1 MSLIGTGPAP
11 QVRSGCPERGTPCD
25 VEPART
31 AVSSN
36 APRAPAPPLPAALE
50 PRARE
55 LAGRWR
61 HAAGVPPTAAGPA
74 ALEQV
79 LACSGFVADSVIRD
93 PDLLPS
99 LEDSG
104 ELARP
109 RRDGEIDALAQALL
123 PGQPD
128 EAGFMAALRRLRR
141 RELVRIAWRD
151 LSGAAPLAQ
160 TLGELSRLADAAIR
174 AACSFAAGQLA
185 PRFGVPRS
193 AAGEEL
199 ELVVVAMGK
208 LGGGELNFSSDVD
221 LVFLFPEAGQTDGRQ
236 AIAAEEY
243 FTRLGQALIRLLD
256 APTADG
262 FVFRVDMR
270 LRPFGEAG
278 PLVASFGAFEDYLQ
292 QHGRDWERYAWVKA
306 RAVTAAPRYAALY
319 DEVVRP
325 FVYRRYLDF
334 GVFEALRDMKQ
345 MIAREVVRRELRD
358 NIKLGPGGIRE
369 IEFVVQSLQLI
380 RGGADDRL
388 QNPALLEVL
397 PCLEGGKLLPAS
409 AVRELGDDY
418 VLLRRTEN
426 RLQMAADAQTHA
438 LPVDAVEQA
447 ALAHAMGCAGWAEFS
462 AALAAARDRVARH
475 FAHIVV
481 GPDRQPGSAG
491 VADLAAL
498 WVLEPDAGR
507 LAGDLAT
514 YGLADSRQAATALL
528 ALRESSYFARLDER
542 GRRRLGVLLP
552 AVLQEVA
559 ALPEAPADGPAVAA
573 GDRASLERDVLRRVL
588 SVIEALGGR
597 TAYLALL
604 NENSAALA
612 RLVGVCRHGD
622 FLARQVAAFPILLDE
637 LIDERVLEVLPD
649 RAQFAAELDA
659 RLEQAGGDLEQQ
671 VDALRHF
678 RRAARLRIAF
688 LDLTGH
694 LPLMVV
700 SDRLTDVAELVV
712 ERAMRLAWEQLAEVH
727 GEPRCGA
734 GGTRVA
740 GIAAIGYGKLGGWEL
755 GYASDLDLV
764 FLHDSDGDLQQTGGP
779 KVVDNALFF
788 TRFGQRVVHLLT
800 VHTAAGRLYEVDMRL
815 RPSGKGGL
823 TVTQLKAFGEYQRTE
838 AWTWEHQALLHS
850 RAVAG
855 SRAIGAGFERLR
867 REVLMD
873 HVRRDT
879 LRDDV
884 RSMRERMRAELGRSR
899 AGEFDLKH
907 GSGGIGDI
915 EFLAQYW
922 VLRWAQGREPLCA
935 YSDTIRQLESVGSA
949 ALVDHRVID
958 LLVDAYRR
966 YRRTV
971 HRLSLEELPAIVEA
985 APFADLRS
993 RVAGV
998 WQRVM
1003 VAGEDPAPL

>member
-1 MSLIGTGPAP
+1 MSD
-11 QVRSGCPERGTPCD
+11 RST
-25 VEPART
+25 VAR
-31 AVSSN
+31 
-36 APRAPAPPLPAALE
+36 PLPAAL
-50 PRARE
+50 A
-55 LAGRWR
+55 R
-61 HAAGVPPTAAGPA
+61 HAAELVARWRAAAGPDAGCSA
-74 ALEQV
+74 AHATTLEYV
-79 LACSGFVADSVIRD
+79 FACSGFVADSAIRD
-93 PDLLPS
+93 PALLAS
-99 LEDSG
+99 LHDGG
-104 ELARP
+104 ELSHAR
-109 RRDGEIDALAQALL
+109 DAGEIEGLANAAAVTAAA
-123 PGQPD
+123 
-128 EAGFMAALRRLRR
+128 EAGFMTALRRLRR

-151 LSGAAPLAQ
+151 LTGAAPLPE
-160 TLGELSRLADAAIR
+160 TLRDLSGLADAAIR
-174 AACSFAAGQLA
+174 AACAFAIRDLA

-193 AAGEEL
+193 ARGEAL
-199 ELVVVAMGK
+199 ELVVIAMGK

-221 LVFLFPEAGQTDGRQ
+221 LVFLFPEAGQTDGRRS
-236 AIAAEEY
+236 IAAEEY

-270 LRPFGEAG
+270 LRPFGESG

-306 RAVTAAPRYAALY
+306 RAVTGAARYAALY

-334 GVFEALRDMKQ
+334 GVFEALRDMKE
-345 MIAREVVRRELRD
+345 MIAREVARRELKD
-358 NIKLGPGGIRE
+358 DIKLGPGGIRE
-369 IEFVVQSLQLI
+369 IEFVVQALQLI

-388 QNPALLEVL
+388 QKPALLEVL
-397 PCLEGGKLLPAS
+397 PCLEGGKLLPAR
-409 AVRELGDDY
+409 AVRELGDAY
-418 VLLRRTEN
+418 AFLRRTEN
-426 RLQMAADAQTHA
+426 RLQMVADAQTHA
-438 LPVDAVEQA
+438 LPRGRPERAVLA
-447 ALAHAMGCAGWAEFS
+447 AAMGCAGWQEF
-462 AALAAARDRVARH
+462 ATALAAVRAQVTSH
-475 FAHIVV
+475 FGHIVV

-498 WVLEPDAGR
+498 WVLEPDAQR
-507 LAGDLAT
+507 LADDLAG
-514 YGLADSRQAATALL
+514 YGLADPVQAAAALL
-528 ALRESSYFARLDER
+528 DLRESAYFARLDER

-552 AVLQEVA
+552 AVLRETV
-559 ALPEAPADGPAVAA
+559 ALPESPGQDPTGGA
-573 GDRASLERDVLRRVL
+573 GDDAVRQRDVLRRVL

-604 NENSAALA
+604 NENAAALA

-637 LIDERVLEVLPD
+637 LIDARVLEVLPD
-649 RAQFAAELDA
+649 RTQFAAELDA
-659 RLEQAGGDLEQQ
+659 RLEQAGSDLEQQ

-678 RRAARLRIAF
+678 RRAARFRIAF

-700 SDRLTDVAELVV
+700 SDRLTDVAELVI
-712 ERAMRLAWEQLAEVH
+712 ERAMRLAWEQLLAVH
-727 GEPRCGA
+727 GAPRCGA
-734 GGTRVA
+734 DGARVA

-800 VHTAAGRLYEVDMRL
+800 VHTAAGRLYDVDMRL

-823 TVTQLKAFGEYQRTE
+823 TVTQLRAFGEYQTGE

-855 SRAIGAGFERLR
+855 SRAIGEGFERVR
-867 REVLMD
+867 RDVLMH
-873 HVRRDT
+873 HVRRDS
-879 LRDDV
+879 LREDV
-884 RSMRERMRAELGRSR
+884 RAMRERMRSELARSR
-899 AGEFDLKH
+899 SGEFNLKQDP
-907 GSGGIGDI
+907 GGIADI

-922 VLRWAQGREPLCA
+922 VLRWAEGREPLCA

-958 LLVDAYRR
+958 LLVNAYRR
-966 YRRTV
+966 YRSTA
-971 HRLSLEELPAIVEA
+971 HRLSLEERPSIVEA

-993 RVAGV
+993 AVSEV
-998 WQRVM
+998 WERVM
-1003 VAGEDPAPL
+1003 VTGAEPAPL